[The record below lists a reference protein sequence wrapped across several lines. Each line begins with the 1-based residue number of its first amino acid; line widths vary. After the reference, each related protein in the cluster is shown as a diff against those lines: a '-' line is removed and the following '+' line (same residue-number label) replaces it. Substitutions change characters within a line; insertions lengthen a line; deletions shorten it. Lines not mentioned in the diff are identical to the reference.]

1 MAEYRCNETLK
12 INNLEIV
19 GFWDSVFY
27 SDRKDSSGVIVQDK
41 AGNKKCLSWADLK
54 KMAPN
59 DNQEEKHNGK

>member
-1 MAEYRCNETLK
+1 MIECKNVLK
-12 INNLEIV
+12 ENNLEIV
-19 GFWDSVFY
+19 GFWDSVFH

-59 DNQEEKHNGK
+59 DNQEEKTND